1 MFNPQHELRY
11 LAPENMVDYA
21 EKAQHLRRC
30 STHNIR
36 QPRVACTIVWQPWA
50 IKSATP
56 TALFPTQHTLTQGSL
71 HYRLATLGY
80 QKRNTY
86 GVE

>member
-1 MFNPQHELRY
+1 ML
-11 LAPENMVDYA
+11 DYA
-21 EKAQHLRRC
+21 EKVQHLRRC

-56 TALFPTQHTLTQGSL
+56 MVLKCTFPDAISL
-71 HYRLATLGY
+71 VLQYDSMVCYAEITIIY
-80 QKRNTY
+80 NIDSNDA
-86 GVE
+86 